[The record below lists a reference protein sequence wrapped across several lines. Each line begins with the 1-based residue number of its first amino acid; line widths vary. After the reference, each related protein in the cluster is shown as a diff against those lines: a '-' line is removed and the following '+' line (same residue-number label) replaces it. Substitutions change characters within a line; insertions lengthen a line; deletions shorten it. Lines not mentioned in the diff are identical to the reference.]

1 MSEELLEMI
10 KPLIEP
16 KILLRV
22 QAAEN
27 EGMKKGMNE
36 GMKKGMSEGM
46 KKGMNEGM
54 RKGMNEGIKKG
65 IQGAIAMLR
74 GTGCNDDQIKIMI
87 TEQYGLTPEEADGYL

>member
-27 EGMKKGMNE
+27 EGMKKGL
-36 GMKKGMSEGM
+36 
-46 KKGMNEGM
+46 NEGM
-54 RKGMNEGIKKG
+54 RKGLNEGIKKG

>member
-1 MSEELLEMI
+1 MGDDRMSEELLEMI

-27 EGMKKGMNE
+27 EGMKKGL
-36 GMKKGMSEGM
+36 
-46 KKGMNEGM
+46 NEGM
-54 RKGMNEGIKKG
+54 RKGLNEGIKKG

>member
-27 EGMKKGMNE
+27 
-36 GMKKGMSEGM
+36 EGM